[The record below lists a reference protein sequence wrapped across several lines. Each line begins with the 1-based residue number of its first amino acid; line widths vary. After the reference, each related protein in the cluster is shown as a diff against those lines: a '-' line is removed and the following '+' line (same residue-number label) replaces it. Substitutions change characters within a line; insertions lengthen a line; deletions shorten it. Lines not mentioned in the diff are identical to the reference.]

1 MLRCKLYDMEVYCGK
16 DEVCSTVNTDQEG
29 PKVRILLWRRNGL
42 RYDDQE
48 DASNDGDVGDDIDD
62 GVSEGGGR

>member
-1 MLRCKLYDMEVYCGK
+1 MLRCKLYDMEVYCSK

-42 RYDDQE
+42 RHDDQE
-48 DASNDGDVGDDIDD
+48 DAPNDGDVGDDIDD
-62 GVSEGGGR
+62 GVSEGGWW